1 MANAPFQIHFLSLYR
16 RGGCFWGHVVL
27 SQHVSMPRPM
37 RRLAQAFHSATS
49 LAISSER
56 AAARLDI
63 GLVIARPLSLV
74 RWSWSR
80 RWVGFLVGV
89 RCYCSLC
96 SLGAACRWF
105 ACLLCAVLRFCL
117 VLSCYNEAPLLVRV
131 SGTGGIRW
139 SLLVGGLGPVL
150 SIPKL
155 CFKPFRTYQPTH
167 GFNHGFLGGAYP
179 YGRNKKGG
187 GPRFRRPCPRSVS

>member
-1 MANAPFQIHFLSLYR
+1 
-16 RGGCFWGHVVL
+16 
-27 SQHVSMPRPM
+27 MPRPM

-131 SGTGGIRW
+131 SAGRGQPLCPWDRGDKVVSARWWVRACFIHPETLFQTLPQVISRRIRPRLAPRTPFNNNPAGAVFHR
-139 SLLVGGLGPVL
+139 LL
-150 SIPKL
+150 
-155 CFKPFRTYQPTH
+155 
-167 GFNHGFLGGAYP
+167 
-179 YGRNKKGG
+179 
-187 GPRFRRPCPRSVS
+187 